1 MEGALLSPDYM
12 LLDGDNMCHRR
23 FHALHRFSSSDG
35 LPTGMV
41 FGMVNSIFSFQ
52 LAFPNAKF
60 IACFDKF
67 GSQGKNTTSFQQK
80 RPRKPPAF
88 YLQMRILREILPHM
102 GVACVD
108 KPGYEADQLLAT
120 LAKRLPGDKLI
131 VSEDKDL
138 AQCVTPHVR
147 LYQKPNK
154 KWVQIDEA
162 AVIERYGVPPKKIA
176 DYLALAGDPA
186 DNIPGVYGIGEA
198 SARTL
203 LRNHISAMDVASDE
217 FITKDVK
224 YQGIFTPEVRKQL
237 AETLKLTTLP
247 GDVDIPIPSFP
258 DARPEMVH
266 HIFLMLGLKVA
277 AERLKNLYP
286 NLTPSQLSE
295 RDKFLLEKRMHE
307 EVFRDRYIPS
317 PPKPSVW
324 DTVLRM

>member
-186 DNIPGVYGIGEA
+186 DNIPGYNYKRQGR
-198 SARTL
+198 S
-203 LRNHISAMDVASDE
+203 LRSPRRDAHALPPQPTSLPADRNPMTVPSCVFLRFRPGFPAFFRSQ
-217 FITKDVK
+217 FID
-224 YQGIFTPEVRKQL
+224 
-237 AETLKLTTLP
+237 
-247 GDVDIPIPSFP
+247 
-258 DARPEMVH
+258 
-266 HIFLMLGLKVA
+266 FL
-277 AERLKNLYP
+277 
-286 NLTPSQLSE
+286 
-295 RDKFLLEKRMHE
+295 
-307 EVFRDRYIPS
+307 
-317 PPKPSVW
+317 
-324 DTVLRM
+324 

>member
-1 MEGALLSPDYM
+1 MESTLSPDYV

-41 FGMVNSIFSFQ
+41 FGMVNSILSFQ
-52 LAFPNAKF
+52 LAFSNAKF

-67 GSQGKNTTSFQQK
+67 TPQKQNISFV
-80 RPRKPPAF
+80 RNPPRKPPAF
-88 YLQMRILREILPHM
+88 YLQMRILKEILPYM
-102 GVACVD
+102 GIPCVE
-108 KPGYEADQLLAT
+108 KSGYEADQLLAT

-154 KWVQIDEA
+154 KWIQIDEA
-162 AVIERYGVPPKKIA
+162 AVFERYGVPPKKIA
-176 DYLALAGDPA
+176 DFLALAGDPA
-186 DNIPGVYGIGEA
+186 DNIPGVYGIGET
-198 SARTL
+198 SARNL
-203 LRNHISAMDVASDE
+203 LKTHISAMDVASDE

-224 YQGIFTPEVRKQL
+224 YQGIFTPEVCKQL
-237 AETLKLTTLP
+237 AETLKVTTLS

-258 DARPEMVH
+258 DVRPEMVH

-324 DTVLRM
+324 DVVPRM